1 MNNKAK
7 KLYRIRENKFLAGV
21 CTGLGDY
28 FTIDPV
34 IIRII
39 FILLTLV
46 GGGGLLIYIILALVV
61 PMKTAENPSN
71 TQNNDNKYT
80 DIEETDF
87 EIVDDEKKKSKNR
100 TSLGIIAILVG
111 FFILLGN
118 FIRYHDFVYIW
129 PTLLVLGGI
138 ALLISGGNLFSRKD
152 KNEENDNIADVDDL
166 YEEDQKNK

>member
-1 MNNKAK
+1 MENKAK
-7 KLYRIRENKFLAGV
+7 KLYRVRENKFVAGV
-21 CTGLGDY
+21 CTGLGE
-28 FTIDPV
+28 FFVIDPV

-61 PMKTAENPSN
+61 PMKTSENQTN
-71 TQNNDNKYT
+71 TQNNNNKFT

-87 EIVDDEKKKSKNR
+87 EIVDDEKKKRKNR

-138 ALLISGGNLFSRKD
+138 ALLVSGGNLFDRKD
-152 KNEENDNIADVDDL
+152 KNGKNENTTDVDDL
-166 YEEDQKNK
+166 YDEDLKK